1 MMQMRQ
7 VQEEEKETNIPHNP
21 GFSIKIKW
29 KLSIDIMCDYE
40 ILIGVKLI
48 YFLQQILSIRTYSH
62 Q

>member
-7 VQEEEKETNIPHNP
+7 VQEEEIETNIPHNP

-40 ILIGVKLI
+40 IFTGV
-48 YFLQQILSIRTYSH
+48 ILHKIMITDIFFTTNIIN
-62 Q
+62 

>member
-7 VQEEEKETNIPHNP
+7 VQEEEIETNIPHNP

-40 ILIGVKLI
+40 IFTGVT
-48 YFLQQILSIRTYSH
+48 QDNDN
-62 Q
+62 